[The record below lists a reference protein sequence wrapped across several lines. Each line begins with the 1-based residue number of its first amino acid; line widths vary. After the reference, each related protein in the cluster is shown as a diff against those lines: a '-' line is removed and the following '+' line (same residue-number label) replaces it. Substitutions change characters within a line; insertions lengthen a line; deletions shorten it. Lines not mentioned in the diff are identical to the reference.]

1 MTSTIEKAIN
11 TISIV
16 IGHINKI
23 FLTSTSQEDKE
34 KCAFVNHLLEAQ
46 QVALLA
52 YVEDIRQRRQRLNQ
66 NKRRNANVI
75 KNFIRNSIRNEI
87 H

>member
-1 MTSTIEKAIN
+1 MTSTIDKAVD

-16 IGHINKI
+16 MGHINKI

-34 KCAFVNHLLEAQ
+34 KCAFVNHLLEVQ
-46 QVALLA
+46 QGALVAYA
-52 YVEDIRQRRQRLNQ
+52 EDIRARRRHLNQ
-66 NKRRNANVI
+66 NKKRNANVL
-75 KNFIRNSIRNEI
+75 KNFIRNSIQNEI